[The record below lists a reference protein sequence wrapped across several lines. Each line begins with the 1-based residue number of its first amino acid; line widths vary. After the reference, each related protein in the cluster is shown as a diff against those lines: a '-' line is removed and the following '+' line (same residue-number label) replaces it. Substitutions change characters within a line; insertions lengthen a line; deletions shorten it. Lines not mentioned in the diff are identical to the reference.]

1 MIRTVNGR
9 KKTESTWIPGAEN
22 LKSLTRLT
30 ADELTFC
37 PKSTTY
43 SIMLAANNGRAQPL
57 S

>member
-43 SIMLAANNGRAQPL
+43 SIMLAANNG
-57 S
+57 